1 MILNVFG
8 VFLSLVHIFIF
19 FVLFY
24 FFKGGNCVTSLQSS
38 SMNTCPGQPPHW
50 PYGFTGKARQEMGW
64 PVWERSFK
72 GNKLCGNTFTYR
84 HLVPKRQRPRR
95 KALLQFFEPTL
106 FAKRRSF
113 SYCITWTEGTRDF
126 FSKNASFFDNVC
138 FAQQQRLSGWCM
150 QQGGEIRPLILLF
163 FFVRNHVAML
173 VNNDRLLSDCGEI
186 SNRSKI
192 PVLWVAQK

>member
-64 PVWERSFK
+64 PVFGTIVLREIHVWERIYLPSSWA
-72 GNKLCGNTFTYR
+72 
-84 HLVPKRQRPRR
+84 
-95 KALLQFFEPTL
+95 KATEA
-106 FAKRRSF
+106 AKESAVIIF
-113 SYCITWTEGTRDF
+113 
-126 FSKNASFFDNVC
+126 
-138 FAQQQRLSGWCM
+138 
-150 QQGGEIRPLILLF
+150 
-163 FFVRNHVAML
+163 
-173 VNNDRLLSDCGEI
+173 
-186 SNRSKI
+186 
-192 PVLWVAQK
+192 